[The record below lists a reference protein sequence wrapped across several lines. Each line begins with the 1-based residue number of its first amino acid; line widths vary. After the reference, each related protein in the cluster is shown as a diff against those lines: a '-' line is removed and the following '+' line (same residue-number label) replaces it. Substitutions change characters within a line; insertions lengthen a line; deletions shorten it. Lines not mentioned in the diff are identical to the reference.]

1 MADEITIGSIGMWDP
16 HDRRGVR
23 EVNEDA
29 WSALW
34 YILSFSFDG
43 NWRDD
48 MAISEFYRAVT
59 EELGNDSYDPEEVLY
74 PIFEHVIM
82 KGWMTPG
89 RYIDETGIVPMGG
102 DAKSQLA
109 DIREYLHTHS
119 PKQSD
124 YRISF
129 EITDAGISASRR
141 RWEYELW
148 RSAFSARP
156 VASIAD
162 FYQSVLHNGVANLD
176 RWFSAADVLDW
187 VGDRAMRASLVEL
200 GTVDESTGEFEPLAG
215 SEDQLVDR
223 FKTHLR
229 EYPNLKDPGSGLWLR
244 VLSVPDDPQTNP
256 GGDAAI

>member
-1 MADEITIGSIGMWDP
+1 M
-16 HDRRGVR
+16 
-23 EVNEDA
+23 NEDA

-48 MAISEFYRAVT
+48 MAISEFYRAAT
-59 EELGNDSYDPEEVLY
+59 EELGTDLYDPEGFLY
-74 PIFEHVIM
+74 PIFERVIM

-109 DIREYLHTHS
+109 DIREYLRTHS

-129 EITDAGISASRR
+129 EITDAGIAASRR

-148 RSAFSARP
+148 WSAFSGRP

-162 FYQSVLHNGVANLD
+162 FYQSVLRNGAVNVD
-176 RWFSAADVLDW
+176 RWFTAADVLDW
-187 VGDRAMRASLVEL
+187 VGDRAMRSGLAAL
-200 GTVDESTGEFEPLAG
+200 GTVDEDSGDFHPLTG
-215 SEDQLVDR
+215 SEDQLVER
-223 FKTHLR
+223 FKDYLR
-229 EYPNLKDPGSGLWLR
+229 EHPNLKDPGSGLWLR
-244 VLSVPDDPQTNP
+244 SLGVPDDPQAESL
-256 GGDAAI
+256 GGAGT